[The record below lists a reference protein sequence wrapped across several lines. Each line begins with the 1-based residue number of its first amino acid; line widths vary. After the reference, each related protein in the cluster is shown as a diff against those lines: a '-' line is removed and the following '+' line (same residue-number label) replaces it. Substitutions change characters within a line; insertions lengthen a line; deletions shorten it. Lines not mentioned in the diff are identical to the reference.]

1 MSNIQPFWRFSWR
14 SILVALG
21 YLAGLILAGMIGAM
35 LGEKLSSAGKNGTSS
50 FAKLFVA
57 SLLLGVFLGP
67 FASRLALS
75 RGQHFILWGSL
86 ILFNLGSL
94 MIEGA
99 YFAPDMVSI
108 PIPMLVTQQLLATA
122 GAALVIT
129 RVFTTPGQSA
139 PWSSA
144 LRTRSWYSWI
154 WRFIASA
161 MSYLVFYF
169 VIGGLNYQLV
179 TKPYYES
186 HVGGLT
192 IPAPGI
198 VFIVESIRGLL
209 IVFSVFLFL
218 LSARG
223 TRRQLMVSTGWL
235 LFAIGGIIPL
245 ILQIGTLPLFLLIA
259 SAMEIFFQNF
269 LTGVMAAM
277 LLGVEDPGK
286 SEAAILVEQGVP

>member
-1 MSNIQPFWRFSWR
+1 MMEERNMFSMNNLQHFWKFSWR

-21 YLAGLILAGMIGAM
+21 YLTGLILAGMIGAM
-35 LGEKLSSAGKNGTSS
+35 LGGKLSSAGANGTSG
-50 FAKLFVA
+50 FAKLFVG

-75 RGQHFILWGSL
+75 GGQHFILWGSL

-108 PIPMLVTQQLLATA
+108 PIPMLVAQQLLATA
-122 GAALVIT
+122 GAALIIT

-144 LRTRSWYSWI
+144 LHTRSWCSWI
-154 WRFIASA
+154 CRFIASA

-169 VIGGLNYQLV
+169 VIGGLNYRLV

-186 HVGGLT
+186 HAGGLT
-192 IPAPGI
+192 VPAPGI
-198 VFIVESIRGLL
+198 VFIVESIRGLM

-245 ILQIGTLPLFLLIA
+245 ILQIGTLPLFLLVA
-259 SAMEIFFQNF
+259 SALEIFFQNF
-269 LTGVMAAM
+269 LTGVVAARLM
-277 LLGVEDPGK
+277 RIED
-286 SEAAILVEQGVP
+286 AY

>member
-1 MSNIQPFWRFSWR
+1 MSTLQHFWKVSWR

-21 YLAGLILAGMIGAM
+21 YLTGLILAGMIGAM
-35 LGEKLSSAGKNGTSS
+35 LGEKLSSAGADSTSS

-86 ILFNLGSL
+86 ILFNLGSV

-99 YFAPDMVSI
+99 YFAPDLVSI
-108 PIPMLVTQQLLATA
+108 PVPMLVAQQLLATA

-129 RVFTTPGQSA
+129 RVFAASGQSA
-139 PWSSA
+139 SWLIA
-144 LRTRSWYSWI
+144 LRTRSWYSWT

-186 HVGGLT
+186 HAGGLT
-192 IPAPGI
+192 VPAPGI
-198 VFIVESIRGLL
+198 VFIVESIRSLM
-209 IVFSVFLFL
+209 IIFSVFLFL

-223 TRRQLMVSTGWL
+223 TRRRLMVSTGWL
-235 LFAIGGIIPL
+235 LFTIGGIIPL
-245 ILQIGTLPLFLLIA
+245 IWQIGTLPLFLLTA
-259 SAMEIFFQNF
+259 SGLEIFFQNF
-269 LTGVMAAM
+269 LTGVIAAWLM
-277 LLGVEDPGK
+277 GIED
-286 SEAAILVEQGVP
+286 AY

>member
-1 MSNIQPFWRFSWR
+1 MTTFQNSWRFSWR
-14 SILVALG
+14 SMLISLG
-21 YLAGLILAGMIGAM
+21 YLTGLFLAGMIGAM
-35 LGEKLSSAGKNGTSS
+35 LGETLSIEANNIFS

-67 FASRLALS
+67 FASRLTLS

-86 ILFNLGSL
+86 ILFNIGSVA
-94 MIEGA
+94 IEGA
-99 YFAPDMVSI
+99 YFAPDLVSI
-108 PIPMLVTQQLLATA
+108 PIPMLVAQQLLATA

-129 RVFTTPGQSA
+129 RVFTTSEQSA
-139 PWSSA
+139 SWSSA

-154 WRFIASA
+154 WRFLASA

-169 VIGGLNYQLV
+169 VIGGLNYQLI

-186 HVGGLT
+186 HAGGLT
-192 IPAPGI
+192 VPAPQI
-198 VFIVESIRGLL
+198 VFIVESIRSLM

-218 LSARG
+218 LSVRG

-245 ILQIGTLPLFLLIA
+245 IFQIGTLPLFLLVA
-259 SAMEIFFQNF
+259 SGLEIFFQNF
-269 LTGVMAAM
+269 LTGVVAARLM
-277 LLGVEDPGK
+277 GIEGT
-286 SEAAILVEQGVP
+286 S

>member
-1 MSNIQPFWRFSWR
+1 MTTFQNSWRFSWR
-14 SILVALG
+14 SMLISLG
-21 YLAGLILAGMIGAM
+21 YLTGLFLAGMIGAM
-35 LGEKLSSAGKNGTSS
+35 LGETLSIEVNNIFS

-67 FASRLALS
+67 FASRLTLS

-86 ILFNLGSL
+86 ILFNIGSVA
-94 MIEGA
+94 IEGA
-99 YFAPDMVSI
+99 YFAPDLVSI
-108 PIPMLVTQQLLATA
+108 PILMLVAQQLLATA

-129 RVFTTPGQSA
+129 RVFTTSEQSA
-139 PWSSA
+139 SWSSA

-154 WRFIASA
+154 WRFLASA

-186 HVGGLT
+186 HAGGLT
-192 IPAPGI
+192 VPAPQI
-198 VFIVESIRGLL
+198 VFIVESIRSLM

-218 LSARG
+218 LSVRG
-223 TRRQLMVSTGWL
+223 TRRHLMISTGWL

-245 ILQIGTLPLFLLIA
+245 IFQIGTLPLFLLVA
-259 SAMEIFFQNF
+259 SGLEIFFQNF
-269 LTGVMAAM
+269 LTGVVAARLM
-277 LLGVEDPGK
+277 GIEGT
-286 SEAAILVEQGVP
+286 S

>member
-1 MSNIQPFWRFSWR
+1 MSTLQHFWKVSWR

-21 YLAGLILAGMIGAM
+21 YLAGLILAGMIGAI
-35 LGEKLSSAGKNGTSS
+35 LGEKLSTEANSISS

-67 FASRLALS
+67 FASRLTLS

-86 ILFNLGSL
+86 ILFNLGSV

-99 YFAPDMVSI
+99 YFAPDLVSI
-108 PIPMLVTQQLLATA
+108 PVPMLVAQQLLATA

-129 RVFTTPGQSA
+129 RVFAASGQSA
-139 PWSSA
+139 SWLIA

-186 HVGGLT
+186 HAGGLT
-192 IPAPGI
+192 VPAPGI
-198 VFIVESIRGLL
+198 VFLIESIRGLL
-209 IVFSVFLFL
+209 IVFSIFLFL

-245 ILQIGTLPLFLLIA
+245 IWQIGTLPLFLLAA
-259 SAMEIFFQNF
+259 SALEIFFQNF
-269 LTGVMAAM
+269 LTGVVTARLMGIEGAY
-277 LLGVEDPGK
+277 
-286 SEAAILVEQGVP
+286 

>member
-1 MSNIQPFWRFSWR
+1 MSNLQFFWKFSWR
-14 SILVALG
+14 STLVALG

-35 LGEKLSSAGKNGTSS
+35 LGENLSSAGVDSTSS
-50 FAKLFVA
+50 FARLFIA

-75 RGQHFILWGSL
+75 RGQHLLLWGSL
-86 ILFNLGSL
+86 IMFNIGSVV
-94 MIEGA
+94 IEGA
-99 YFAPDMVSI
+99 YYAPDLMSI
-108 PIPMLVTQQLLATA
+108 PVPMLVVQQLLAA
-122 GAALVIT
+122 ASAALVIT
-129 RVFTTPGQSA
+129 RVFTTSGQSA

-144 LRTRSWYSWI
+144 LGTRTWYSWI

-186 HVGGLT
+186 HAGGLT
-192 IPAPGI
+192 VPAPGI
-198 VFIVESIRGLL
+198 VFIIESIRGLL
-209 IVFSVFLFL
+209 IVFSIFLFL

-245 ILQIGTLPLFLLIA
+245 IWQIGTLPLFLLGA
-259 SAMEIFFQNF
+259 SALEIFFQNF
-269 LTGVMAAM
+269 LTGAVAARLM
-277 LLGVEDPGK
+277 GIDGA
-286 SEAAILVEQGVP
+286 SY